1 MRWAS
6 GWSFNVAFWAKMM
19 WFLMLSAELA
29 IIVPSFTEVVIFGEK
44 LLSLLTENILG
55 TLWLA
60 SYV

>member
-1 MRWAS
+1 
-6 GWSFNVAFWAKMM
+6 
-19 WFLMLSAELA
+19 MLSVELA
-29 IIVPSFTEVVIFGEK
+29 IIILSLTEVVIFGEK

>member
-1 MRWAS
+1 
-6 GWSFNVAFWAKMM
+6 
-19 WFLMLSAELA
+19 MLSAELA
-29 IIVPSFTEVVIFGEK
+29 IISPSLTEVVIFGKK